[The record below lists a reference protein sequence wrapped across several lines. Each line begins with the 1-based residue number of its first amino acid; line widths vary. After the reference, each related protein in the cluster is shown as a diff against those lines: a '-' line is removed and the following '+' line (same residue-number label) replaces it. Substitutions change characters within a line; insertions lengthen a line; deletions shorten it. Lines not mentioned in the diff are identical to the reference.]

1 MIRQD
6 GAPRARSG
14 SSAITPEALQLR
26 AQCPAR
32 QRPVCGCLASAPG
45 ACFSASFSRHLRSN
59 GERRTLSGLAEA
71 MHVKGDRRLM
81 TSAVVMGTSQTI
93 ANAV

>member
-6 GAPRARSG
+6 G
-14 SSAITPEALQLR
+14 
-26 AQCPAR
+26 
-32 QRPVCGCLASAPG
+32 APG